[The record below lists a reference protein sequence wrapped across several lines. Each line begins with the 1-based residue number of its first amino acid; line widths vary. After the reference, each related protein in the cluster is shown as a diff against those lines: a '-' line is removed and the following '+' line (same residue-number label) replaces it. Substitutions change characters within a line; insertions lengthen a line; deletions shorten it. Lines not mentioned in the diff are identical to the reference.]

1 MTRARK
7 ELIDINT
14 TPYYHCISRCVR
26 RAFLCGIDH
35 LTGNNYEHRK
45 KWVVERLSE
54 LSKVFAIEVCAY
66 AVMSNHCHVVLRVD
80 QQKAQSWSEEQVMA
94 QWEKL
99 FSIPVLV
106 QKYRVGTDIATVALK
121 AKEII
126 AEWRMR
132 LMDISWYMRGLN
144 EYLAR
149 RANEEDRCTGRF
161 WEGRYKSQALLDE
174 AAVLTCMSYVDLNPI
189 RAGICDTPEESD
201 FTSIQQRIRQWQHAQ
216 ARDKSVKSK
225 TVKAKSIKEKSVQEK
240 PKAENTQSA
249 LPLMRLLKQSQ
260 DSHRNA
266 IGYTTKEYLELVD
279 WAGRAIR
286 DDKRGA
292 IPNTIPPIL
301 ERLKLNPNV
310 FLDFVGKP
318 SLQLSGKKR
327 QQHHKALGSLEQ
339 LKMLAAKLE
348 QKFVCGLGD
357 ARRLYVAVH

>member
-7 ELIDINT
+7 ELIDLNA

-26 RAFLCGIDH
+26 RAYLCGVDQ

-45 KWVVERLSE
+45 DWVVDRLVE
-54 LSKVFAIEVCAY
+54 LSKVFAIEVCAF
-66 AVMSNHCHVVLRVD
+66 AVMSNHSHVVLRVD

-94 QWEKL
+94 QWKKL

-106 QKYRVGTDIATVALK
+106 QKYKEGTDIAAVAIE
-121 AKEII
+121 AKKII
-126 AEWRMR
+126 AQWRSR

-144 EYLAR
+144 EHLAR

-201 FTSIQQRIRQWQHAQ
+201 FTSIQQRIQQWQHTQ
-216 ARDKSVKSK
+216 SQDKNNKTKS
-225 TVKAKSIKEKSVQEK
+225 TPEKSYNPV
-240 PKAENTQSA
+240 
-249 LPLMRLLKQSQ
+249 PLMRLVKQSQ
-260 DSHRNA
+260 DPHRNA
-266 IGYTTKEYLELVD
+266 IGYTTKDYLELVD

-292 IPNTIPPIL
+292 IPNSIPPIL
-301 ERLKLNPNV
+301 ERLKLNPKTY
-310 FLDFVGKP
+310 LAFVGRP
-318 SLQLSGKKR
+318 SSKLPDKIR
-327 QQHHKALGSLEQ
+327 QQHNKALGSVEH
-339 LKMLAAKLE
+339 LKTLAAQLG
-348 QKFVCGLGD
+348 QKFICGLGD
-357 ARRLYVAVH
+357 ARRLYAVDS